1 MYNSGAES
9 SVTCPTTLDRTPCG
23 PNASGLSALSSK
35 PLCHAP
41 CCWSVDGLDM
51 LISHKKKKNLRT
63 CDNSLLE
70 IRLRV
75 HISETVRPIWTCFS
89 FPEGKLPCI
98 ASQRHGSEYKA
109 LKVLNA
115 RTWVGQVWLAES
127 RFPASTVPLLGCLCY
142 PSCPQKNGSELAW
155 SVTFPLD
162 GVPEAAKNKTKSA
175 SFYISWPNSTP
186 VLSLWEESWWGCSVM
201 VA

>member
-1 MYNSGAES
+1 MYNCGAES

-51 LISHKKKKNLRT
+51 LISHKKPKDVWQQPTGNQIACSHLWDCETNLNLLLLSGRKAAVHCKST
-63 CDNSLLE
+63 SWQRIQSVKGSECSYLGWASVARRIKIPCEYCTTSRMSLLS
-70 IRLRV
+70 LMP
-75 HISETVRPIWTCFS
+75 T
-89 FPEGKLPCI
+89 
-98 ASQRHGSEYKA
+98 
-109 LKVLNA
+109 
-115 RTWVGQVWLAES
+115 
-127 RFPASTVPLLGCLCY
+127 
-142 PSCPQKNGSELAW
+142 KNGSELAW

-186 VLSLWEESWWGCSVM
+186 ELSLWEESWWGCSVM